1 MVLLRLA
8 SYRMQGVASMS
19 RETKTM
25 SLTLD
30 DGPLESVRF
39 HGLTAGPR
47 LIVLGAVHGNEVC
60 GPKAIARAIADCRE
74 GRLTIL
80 RGEVTFVP
88 VANPKAYRQKTR
100 EGDRNLNRDMRE
112 KPQPGDYEDRIGNRL
127 CALLRSHDM
136 LLDIHSFTREGPP
149 FVFFGPEDNTGTL
162 EPFRHARAE
171 TAFAACLG
179 TGLLIHG
186 WLDIYARL
194 IAARQRLGLPPLSLT
209 EGFGTTEYMRFA
221 GGYGVTL
228 ECGRH
233 DDPNSVEVGYGA
245 IHNALAH
252 LGMSDALP
260 PPPPR
265 PAIIDMNELVLC
277 ERAGDR
283 LEGSWNTGDAVAAGQ
298 LIARRE
304 DGSPILAER
313 DSMMIFPN
321 LTPKP
326 GESLCYLG
334 VTSTRGL

>member
-1 MVLLRLA
+1 MNPT
-8 SYRMQGVASMS
+8 S
-19 RETKTM
+19 
-25 SLTLD
+25 D
-30 DGPLESVRF
+30 DGPLESIRF
-39 HGLTAGPR
+39 HGLETGPR

-60 GPKAIARAIADCRE
+60 GPQAIARAIEDCRE

-88 VANPKAYRQKTR
+88 IANPKAYRQKTR

-112 KPQPGDYEDRIGNRL
+112 KPQPANYEDRIGNRL
-127 CALLRSHDM
+127 CALLRGHDM

-171 TAFAACLG
+171 AAFAACLG
-179 TGLLIHG
+179 TRLLIHG

-194 IAARQRLGLPPLSLT
+194 IGARERLGLPPLSLT

-233 DDPNSVEVGYGA
+233 DDPASADVGHAA

-252 LGMSDALP
+252 LGLTDALP

-265 PAIIDMNELVLC
+265 PAIIHMDELVLC
-277 ERAGDR
+277 EAPGDR
-283 LEGSWNTGDAVAAGQ
+283 LEGNWNTGDAVAAGQ
-298 LIARRE
+298 LIARRA
-304 DGSPILAER
+304 DGEPISATR

-321 LTPKP
+321 TTPKP

-334 VTSTRGL
+334 VTSSRRL